1 MLKYARQSIE
11 KYMKTKQVPMIDD
24 GDKIFGDYYGIFV
37 TLKKNNELRGCVGS
51 TEAVLPLRQGIPQL
65 ACSAAFDDYRFK
77 PVEEKELKNIDMEIS
92 ILSPN
97 KRIKSPEEIVM
108 GKHGV
113 IVKNGNKT
121 GLFLPQV
128 AQETG
133 WTKEQF
139 LNDLCTEKA
148 GLPADAWKQK
158 DTELY
163 IFTVYNFSEK
173 EMGIKP

>member
-1 MLKYARQSIE
+1 
-11 KYMKTKQVPMIDD
+11 MIDD
-24 GDKIFGDYYGIFV
+24 KDKIFGDYYGIFV
-37 TLKKNNELRGCVGS
+37 TLKKYGELRGCIGS
-51 TEAVLPLRQGIPQL
+51 IEAVLPLRQGIPQL
-65 ACSAAFDDYRFK
+65 ACSAAFEDYRFK
-77 PVEEKELKNIDMEIS
+77 PVEEKEMKSLDIEIS

-97 KRIKSPEEIVM
+97 KKINSPDEIVM

-113 IVKNGNKT
+113 IVKRGVNK

-139 LNDLCTEKA
+139 LNELCTEKA

-173 EMGIKP
+173 ELGIKP